1 MAWVAVAAV
10 AAPMVGQAIFGD
22 SGQGAANAASAAAA
36 GQSAVTSAQQ
46 AAIAQ
51 DQWDTYKT
59 QFSPVNTQLSGMA
72 LAAGTPAQ
80 IASEGAIAGATAT
93 QQAGLADAAKTRAL
107 SRSGVNPNSG
117 NGLALAQEN
126 ANTTALATTGAINSA
141 RKTSMDTAFAKTLDT
156 VNAGNRVAS
165 NATTGLS
172 SATTGAAYAAKASAD
187 VAANAGLANASFN
200 NGLAGIG
207 KAVGGWMNTPSS
219 AGLSSTTQSGPTT
232 SLGSGFYNPNGF
244 GG

>member
-10 AAPMVGQAIFGD
+10 AAPMVGQAIMGD
-22 SGQGAANAASAAAA
+22 NGQGAANSASAAAA
-36 GQSAVTSAQQ
+36 GQSAATSAQQ

-51 DQWDTYKT
+51 DQWNTYKT

-72 LAAGTPAQ
+72 LTAGSPAQ
-80 IASEGAIAGATAT
+80 IASEGAIAGANAT

-107 SRSGVNPNSG
+107 TRSGVNPNSG

-126 ANTTALATTGAINSA
+126 ANNTALATTGAINTA

-172 SATTGAAYAAKASAD
+172 AATTGSAYAAQASAN
-187 VAANAGLANASFN
+187 VAANAGLANANFN

-219 AGLSSTTQSGPTT
+219 AGLSNVTNTNTLT
-232 SLGSGFYNPNGF
+232 
-244 GG
+244 

>member
-1 MAWVAVAAV
+1 MFGSRKVHHEKHIKQWLASVVVPVAAS
-10 AAPMVGQAIFGD
+10 MLMGD
-22 SGQGAANAASAAAA
+22 NGAGAANSASAAAA
-36 GQSAVTSAQQ
+36 GQSAATSAQQ

-72 LAAGTPAQ
+72 LAAGSPAQ

-107 SRSGVNPNSG
+107 TRAGVNPNSG

-126 ANTTALATTGAINSA
+126 ANNTALATTGAINTA
-141 RKTSMDTAFAKTLDT
+141 RKTTQDTAFAKTLDT
-156 VNAGNRVAS
+156 VNAGNKVAS

-172 SATTGAAYAAKASAD
+172 AATSGAAS
-187 VAANAGLANASFN
+187 AANASAQVAASA
-200 NGLAGIG
+200 AGINQAQG
-207 KAVGGWMNTPSS
+207 AMFAKVGSGISDWLKSPSS
-219 AGLSSTTQSGPTT
+219 AGLSNATNTNTLS
-232 SLGSGFYNPNGF
+232 
-244 GG
+244 

>member
-1 MAWVAVAAV
+1 MFGSRKVHHEKHIKQWLAAVVVPVAAS
-10 AAPMVGQAIFGD
+10 MLMGD
-22 SGQGAANAASAAAA
+22 NGQGAANNASAAAS
-36 GQSAVTSAQQ
+36 GQSAATAAQQ

-51 DQWDTYKT
+51 DQWNTYKT

-72 LAAGTPAQ
+72 TTAGSPAQ

-107 SRSGVNPNSG
+107 TRAGVNPNSG

-126 ANTTALATTGAINSA
+126 ANTTALTTTGAINSA

-172 SATTGAAYAAKASAD
+172 AATTGAASAANSSAQVASNAAGMNQAQGAMINNAINSPAAAK
-187 VAANAGLANASFN
+187 
-200 NGLAGIG
+200 IG
-207 KAVGGWMNTPSS
+207 TAISDWLK
-219 AGLSSTTQSGPTT
+219 
-232 SLGSGFYNPNGF
+232 
-244 GG
+244 